1 MQSRFGK
8 IRELEKIFFYALEA
22 SSMLGR
28 WCSDWLWTFALEAAE
43 LPKLEGR
50 VSKSYMQ
57 SSSRDHSKGLDE
69 AIRLLREAGQLIRN
83 HTFDTPVDC
92 PAHLSSKVR
101 LLRHELS
108 LYFERHTD
116 TKCIVFVQQRHTARL
131 LAELFSRI
139 GTRHMQTGILIGVQ
153 HDGIGGA
160 NFSFRQQF
168 LTLLKF
174 RKGELNCLVYW
185 FRFPYSS
192 RTIEFFVNRS
202 SLQRP
207 SLKKGWISQIAT

>member
-1 MQSRFGK
+1 MQSRFGR

-22 SSMLGR
+22 SSMLGK
-28 WCSDWLWTFALEAAE
+28 WCSDWLWTFALEATE

-50 VSKSYMQ
+50 VSKNYMQ

-69 AIRLLREAGQLIRN
+69 AIKLLREAGQLIRN

-101 LLRHELS
+101 LLLHELS

-185 FRFPYSS
+185 FFFLYSS
-192 RTIEFFVNRS
+192 KIIEFFVNRS